1 MRIIYVHGFNS
12 YIGSTTGTKL
22 RTLNLMDIF
31 EIGYPSDGM
40 FEDNLNSLRAQYAQ
54 LPPDDT
60 ILLGTSLGGFYISQL
75 ADLPGIKAIVMIN
88 PVVYP
93 EKDLAQFLGKNK
105 NFCTHEKYEFT
116 EEALHSYHEFRD
128 MRQISMVRYL
138 LLAMGDTLLNPLN
151 ARAYYDGYAELHL
164 MDGGHRLEDFE
175 LVRQVVREITTK
187 GVEK

>member
-1 MRIIYVHGFNS
+1 MRIIYIHGFNS
-12 YIGSTTGTKL
+12 YIGSTTAAKL
-22 RTLNLMDIF
+22 RALNLMDIF
-31 EIGYPSDGM
+31 EIGYPSDEM

-60 ILLGTSLGGFYISQL
+60 ILVGSSLGGFYISQL
-75 ADLPGIKAIVMIN
+75 ADLPRIKAIVMIN

-93 EKDLAQFLGKNK
+93 ETDLAQFLGQNK
-105 NFCTHEKYEFT
+105 NFCTHEKYKFT
-116 EEALHSYHEFRD
+116 DGALHSYHEFKD
-128 MRQISMVRYL
+128 MRQTSVTRYL

-151 ARAYYDGYAELHL
+151 AREYYDGYAELHL

-175 LVRQVVREITTK
+175 LVKLVVCEITTK

>member
-12 YIGSTTGTKL
+12 YIGSTTAAKL
-22 RTLNLMDIF
+22 RTLNLLDIH
-31 EIGYPSDGM
+31 EIGYPSNGM
-40 FEDNLNSLRAQYAQ
+40 LEANLNSLRAQYAQ

-60 ILLGTSLGGFYISQL
+60 ILIGTSLGGFYISQL
-75 ADLPGIKAIVMIN
+75 ADLPGVKAIVMIN

-93 EKDLAQFLGKNK
+93 ETDLAQFLGKNK

-128 MRQISMVRYL
+128 MRQVCVSRYL
-138 LLAMGDTLLNPLN
+138 LLAMGDTLLNPMN

-164 MDGGHRLEDFE
+164 MEGGHRLEDFE
-175 LVRQVVREITTK
+175 LIRQVVETIRRK
-187 GVEK
+187 